1 MSGAPASHSSPAP
14 RAAPGATPAPATPVS
29 SASPAAATSGAPA
42 SQGPGTTFYRFHDA
56 NGQLVI
62 VDSLSRVPSSAR
74 PSVETIVLAPPSE
87 TVNFGG
93 LSAQTLDWP
102 SFAAGA
108 TCALLLG
115 LVGLGLRR
123 AGTPVLRFAL
133 IGGLVVLGA
142 GAYFGWLRRVTG
154 QGESMVSSP
163 ATLIDDAR
171 SAVESMNART
181 REQQRIL
188 KDLESQ
194 R

>member
-1 MSGAPASHSSPAP
+1 
-14 RAAPGATPAPATPVS
+14 
-29 SASPAAATSGAPA
+29 
-42 SQGPGTTFYRFHDA
+42 
-56 NGQLVI
+56 VI
-62 VDSLSRVPSSAR
+62 VDSISRVPSSAR
-74 PSVETIVLAPPSE
+74 AAVETIVLAPRHEPI
-87 TVNFGG
+87 NLGG
-93 LSAQTLDWP
+93 LSAETLHWP

-108 TCALLLG
+108 TGALLLG
-115 LVGLGLRR
+115 LVVLGLRR
-123 AGTPVLRFAL
+123 AGTPMLRFAL